1 MTMETMM
8 YLKGMSDHDLDNET
22 DTDNKDD
29 IDNKDDKKT
38 TQTELRS

>member
-1 MTMETMM
+1 M